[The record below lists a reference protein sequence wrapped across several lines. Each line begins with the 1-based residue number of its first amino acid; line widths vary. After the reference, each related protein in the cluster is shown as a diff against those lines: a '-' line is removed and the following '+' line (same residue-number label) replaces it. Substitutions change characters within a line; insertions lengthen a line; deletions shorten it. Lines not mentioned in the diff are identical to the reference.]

1 MIDFDELVDNYLKR
15 ESKKKTIGRYYPS
28 EIGGCLRKIW
38 YSYKFPEEEKDKDLI
53 KIFALGDM
61 IHDFV
66 VKVLE
71 SDKNAHIDSIGVEIP
86 FTREVEDFIISG
98 RIDNLILF
106 KEDSKKLLIEVKSI
120 KNINSL
126 DDAKP
131 EHKMQLQ
138 LYMNSLDIKNG
149 VVLYIDKQNL
159 KSKVFPL
166 AYDEEMANKIIGRFK
181 ALHASLVND
190 IIPIPEARIEDKTYI
205 CRFCEY
211 EDRCYA
217 ETPKLE
223 AQKKLK

>member
-1 MIDFDELVDNYLKR
+1 MIDFDELVDNFLKR

-28 EIGGCLRKIW
+28 EIGSCLRKIW
-38 YSYKFPEEEKDKDLI
+38 YSYNFPSEEKDKDLI

-71 SDKNAHIDSIGVEIP
+71 SDKNAHIDSIGDEIP

-98 RIDNLILF
+98 RIDNLILL

-120 KNINSL
+120 KQLNGL

-138 LYMNSLDIKNG
+138 LYMNSLDIKDG
-149 VVLYIDKQNL
+149 VILYIDKQNL

-166 AYDEEMANKIIGRFK
+166 TYDEEMANKIIERFK
-181 ALHASLVND
+181 ILHTSLTNN
-190 IIPIPEARIEDKTYI
+190 IIPVPEARIEDKGYI

-223 AQKKLK
+223 EQKKL